1 MSPDRDLLPRP
12 PFRTGWPMNRRY
24 VFTALI
30 IAFFVGVGI
39 LLLRTLYEEVKQDAI
54 RGVYRTQWVHAEQA
68 ALGIEGYIG
77 NWLKVLTSI
86 SLSPDVILLDQPRK
100 RMFDQFYEANRG
112 EIRSITRVDA
122 RGRILYTA
130 PYDPAL
136 IGRDLTAQA
145 HIREILRTH
154 KPVVSDVFVAV
165 QGFDAMAVHVPVFER
180 NIFRGTIGI
189 TMYFESIAKR
199 YLEIIKIGETGYA
212 WMTSRDGTEL
222 YCPVP
227 GHTGKSVFENCRDFP
242 SIMAMAVEMMA
253 GRRGETVYTFNQI
266 RGEKITVVKKH
277 AVYMPI
283 PIVGTYWSIV
293 VASSEDEILASLTGF
308 RNRLYLLIVFLFLSG
323 LLFSYYGL
331 KALFIV
337 QEGKKRRR
345 AELAL
350 RESLQTSADL
360 VRAIPSGLH
369 IYRFVEPDR
378 LLLLAGNPEAERL
391 TGVVTADWIGQ
402 EFGELW
408 PSMQESGIKDRCLEV
423 IKTGETF
430 EAEEFSYTNN
440 RFSRLFRVRIFSLPG
455 KRLAVA
461 FENITDR
468 KQAEEEKRILEER
481 LNRAEKMEALG
492 TLAGGVAHDLNNVLG
507 IVVGYAE
514 LLLDGIDEA
523 NPMKPR
529 LMNVLRG
536 GERAAAIVEDL
547 LTLARR
553 GVKRRQVLNLNKIVI
568 ENRQSPE
575 FEKLSSYHPAVRIET
590 DLDPDLLNISGSNIH
605 LGKTLLNLVTNACE
619 SMPAGGTVTIK
630 TANQY
635 IDKPLLGYDE
645 VRDGDYVVLS
655 VSDTGMGIPAMDLKH
670 IFEPFYTKKAMG
682 RSGTGL
688 GLAVVWG
695 TVKDHDGY
703 INVRSEEGK
712 GSAFTLYF
720 PVTREEL
727 AAESQSRP
735 LFEYLGKGESILVVD
750 DVADQRDLAET
761 MLRKLNYTVA
771 SVSSGEE
778 ALSYLQGHP
787 VDLLVLDMIMDP
799 GMDGLDTYKSILRI
813 RSKQKAIIVS
823 GFSET
828 DRVAQAQALG
838 VGGYVRKPY
847 VMEKLGLAVRKE
859 LDRSA

>member
-1 MSPDRDLLPRP
+1 
-12 PFRTGWPMNRRY
+12 MNRRY

-30 IAFFVGVGI
+30 IAFFVGAS
-39 LLLRTLYEEVKQDAI
+39 LMLLRTLYEEVKQDAI

-68 ALGIEGYIG
+68 ALGIESYIG

-86 SLSPDVILLDQPRK
+86 SQSPDVVLLDRPRK
-100 RMFDQFYEANRG
+100 RMFDQFYQANRS

-130 PYDPAL
+130 PYDPSL

-145 HIREILRTH
+145 HIREILRTR

-165 QGFDAMAVHVPVFER
+165 QGFDAMAVHVPVFEGKA
-180 NIFRGTIGI
+180 FRGTIGI
-189 TMYFESIAKR
+189 TMNFETIAKR
-199 YLEIIKIGETGYA
+199 YLEIIRIGETGYA

-227 GHTGKSVFENCRDFP
+227 GHTGKSVLENCRDFS
-242 SIMAMAVEMMA
+242 SIMAMAAEMMA
-253 GRRGETVYTFNQI
+253 GRRGETVYTFDQI
-266 RGEKITVVKKH
+266 RGEKITAVKKH

-283 PIVGTYWSIV
+283 PIGDTYWSIV
-293 VASSEDEILASLTGF
+293 IASSEDEILASLTGF
-308 RNRLYLLIVFLFLSG
+308 RNRLYLLIVLLLLAG
-323 LLFSYYGL
+323 LLISYYGL

-345 AELAL
+345 AEQAL
-350 RESLQTSADL
+350 QESLQTSADL

-391 TGVVTADWIGQ
+391 TGVVTADRIGR

-408 PSMQESGIKDRCLEV
+408 PSTQESGIKDRCLEV

-430 EAEEFSYTNN
+430 ETEEFSYKNN
-440 RFSRLFRVRIFSLPG
+440 PYFRLFRVRIFSLPG

-553 GVKRRQVLNLNKIVI
+553 GVKRRQILNLNKIVI

-575 FEKLSSYHPAVRIET
+575 FEKLSSYHSAVRFET
-590 DLDPDLLNISGSNIH
+590 DLEPDLLNISGSNIH

-645 VRDGDYVVLS
+645 VREGDYVVLS
-655 VSDTGMGIPAMDLKH
+655 VSDTGMGIPSMDLKH

-720 PVTREEL
+720 PVTREEI
-727 AAESQSRP
+727 AAESQSQP
-735 LFEYLGKGESILVVD
+735 LSEYLGKGESILVVD

-778 ALSYLQGHP
+778 ALSYLQGHS

-799 GMDGLDTYKSILRI
+799 GMDGLDTYKSILSI